1 MDYKGYIA
9 ECISKALND
18 DLDKVLGLLSV
29 PPNENMGD
37 VAFPC
42 FSYAKQF
49 RKAPAMIAQEV
60 LERIKSDSDFDE
72 KIIAKMEVAGGYLNF
87 FLNRNEFI
95 SSVVSDVVEKG
106 VDFARS
112 DEGNNKKVIV
122 EFSSPNIAKP
132 FHIGH
137 LFSTSLG
144 NSIEKIYSY
153 LGYDTVKINHLGD
166 WGTQFGKLISAY
178 KRWGVDEDIL
188 KDPINELLKIYV
200 KFHQKA
206 EENPS
211 LEDEARM
218 YFKKLEDG
226 DEEIVRLWKF
236 FVEVSM
242 KEFSRVY
249 NMLNI
254 SFDSYAGESFYQDKM
269 PEVIEMLEEKGL
281 LEDSEGARV
290 VTFGDMPPC
299 IIIKKDG
306 TTIYATRDIA
316 AAIYRKRHYDFHKN
330 IYVVG
335 LPQTLHFK
343 QVFGVVDKMGFG
355 WADDCVH
362 VGFGTVRFPDK
373 KLSTRHGDVVFLEDV
388 LNESI
393 AKTRE
398 IIENSSTTKEIENVD
413 EVATKVGI
421 GAILFTFLRNARERD
436 IVFTWEDIL
445 DFEGE
450 SGPYVQYS
458 YARGKSILRKAEE
471 QNIEYRGAK
480 LDVLDSQEEFAL
492 VKLIK
497 DFPEAIRNAA
507 NKYEPSIVTRHIVD
521 VAQAFN
527 KFYNSCSILKA
538 EEDVMK
544 ARLNIVEASCIC
556 IKTGLNLLGIE
567 EVEKM

>member
-49 RKAPAMIAQEV
+49 RKAPATIAQEV

-200 KFHQKA
+200 RFHQEA

-436 IVFTWEDIL
+436 IVFTW
-445 DFEGE
+445 
-450 SGPYVQYS
+450 
-458 YARGKSILRKAEE
+458 
-471 QNIEYRGAK
+471 
-480 LDVLDSQEEFAL
+480 
-492 VKLIK
+492 
-497 DFPEAIRNAA
+497 
-507 NKYEPSIVTRHIVD
+507 
-521 VAQAFN
+521 
-527 KFYNSCSILKA
+527 
-538 EEDVMK
+538 
-544 ARLNIVEASCIC
+544 
-556 IKTGLNLLGIE
+556 
-567 EVEKM
+567 

>member
-1 MDYKGYIA
+1 
-9 ECISKALND
+9 
-18 DLDKVLGLLSV
+18 
-29 PPNENMGD
+29 
-37 VAFPC
+37 
-42 FSYAKQF
+42 
-49 RKAPAMIAQEV
+49 
-60 LERIKSDSDFDE
+60 
-72 KIIAKMEVAGGYLNF
+72 
-87 FLNRNEFI
+87 
-95 SSVVSDVVEKG
+95 
-106 VDFARS
+106 
-112 DEGNNKKVIV
+112 
-122 EFSSPNIAKP
+122 
-132 FHIGH
+132 
-137 LFSTSLG
+137 
-144 NSIEKIYSY
+144 
-153 LGYDTVKINHLGD
+153 
-166 WGTQFGKLISAY
+166 
-178 KRWGVDEDIL
+178 
-188 KDPINELLKIYV
+188 
-200 KFHQKA
+200 
-206 EENPS
+206 
-211 LEDEARM
+211 
-218 YFKKLEDG
+218 
-226 DEEIVRLWKF
+226 
-236 FVEVSM
+236 
-242 KEFSRVY
+242 
-249 NMLNI
+249 
-254 SFDSYAGESFYQDKM
+254 
-269 PEVIEMLEEKGL
+269 
-281 LEDSEGARV
+281 
-290 VTFGDMPPC
+290 MPPC

>member
-18 DLDKVLGLLSV
+18 DLDKVLDFCRYRLMKTWGCCIPL
-29 PPNENMGD
+29 
-37 VAFPC
+37 FFIC
-42 FSYAKQF
+42 
-49 RKAPAMIAQEV
+49 KAIQKGSCHDCTGST
-60 LERIKSDSDFDE
+60 ERIKSDSDFDE

-290 VTFGDMPPC
+290 VTFGDMP
-299 IIIKKDG
+299 
-306 TTIYATRDIA
+306 
-316 AAIYRKRHYDFHKN
+316 
-330 IYVVG
+330 
-335 LPQTLHFK
+335 
-343 QVFGVVDKMGFG
+343 
-355 WADDCVH
+355 
-362 VGFGTVRFPDK
+362 
-373 KLSTRHGDVVFLEDV
+373 
-388 LNESI
+388 
-393 AKTRE
+393 
-398 IIENSSTTKEIENVD
+398 
-413 EVATKVGI
+413 
-421 GAILFTFLRNARERD
+421 
-436 IVFTWEDIL
+436 
-445 DFEGE
+445 
-450 SGPYVQYS
+450 
-458 YARGKSILRKAEE
+458 
-471 QNIEYRGAK
+471 
-480 LDVLDSQEEFAL
+480 L
-492 VKLIK
+492 V
-497 DFPEAIRNAA
+497 
-507 NKYEPSIVTRHIVD
+507 
-521 VAQAFN
+521 
-527 KFYNSCSILKA
+527 
-538 EEDVMK
+538 
-544 ARLNIVEASCIC
+544 
-556 IKTGLNLLGIE
+556 
-567 EVEKM
+567 